1 MPPSLGKCRDESIL
15 YAYTV
20 VLEGP
25 WTATIDGQRRK
36 RATLANIDGKRSAG
50 AYGSRRMN
58 LFGESE
64 KVFFMLMYDG
74 ESIGDDQKLIDY
86 GQPYLLD

>member
-1 MPPSLGKCRDESIL
+1 
-15 YAYTV
+15 
-20 VLEGP
+20 
-25 WTATIDGQRRK
+25 
-36 RATLANIDGKRSAG
+36 
-50 AYGSRRMN
+50 MN